1 MHERTTAKD
10 YALLALRLAGL
21 YLALGHGLGKILAL
35 TSGQDWWINA
45 VTGLGFPFPVVFAWA
60 AALSEF
66 IGGLCI
72 ALGLFTRA
80 AAFFAACT
88 MATAAFLR
96 HGAITQ
102 FLAWIGLSSATPE
115 QLDSLG
121 NPERAILFLLIWIA
135 LMILGGG
142 NLSLQRKIEE
152 RRR

>member
-21 YLALGHGLGKILAL
+21 YLALGHGLGKIIAL

-45 VTGLGFPFPVVFAWA
+45 VTNLGFPLPIVFAWA

-66 IGGLCI
+66 VGGLCL
-72 ALGLFTRA
+72 ALGLFTRV
-80 AAFFAACT
+80 AAFFIACT

-115 QLDSLG
+115 ELQALG
-121 NPERAILFLLIWIA
+121 DPERAILFLLIAIA
-135 LMILGGG
+135 LLILDGGT
-142 NLSLQRKIEE
+142 LSLERKIGE